1 MRLLEG
7 RRVHHKEVHEMKQL
21 SEETQRKIVE
31 FFMKTSVPRIL
42 ASLEKEENLAKENEK
57 EAS

>member
-1 MRLLEG
+1 
-7 RRVHHKEVHEMKQL
+7 MKQL

-31 FFMKTSVPRIL
+31 FFLKTSVPRIL
-42 ASLEKEENLAKENEK
+42 ASLETEEKLAKENEK